1 MYTGCANSG
10 PDDEFLEVVMRV
22 TAILATTVFLAG
34 CAAPPA
40 TPVKLDDTRWT
51 LVAFA
56 GGTGEIRPARP
67 GQYRLEFLAAG
78 RLAAQIDCNRGS
90 GTWQNTATPANRGG
104 LKLGPLALT
113 RMMCPPDPLG
123 QRLPQDIP
131 NIESYRVVDG
141 RLHLDLTGNAGSYI
155 WERIQP

>member
-1 MYTGCANSG
+1 
-10 PDDEFLEVVMRV
+10 MRV
-22 TAILATTVFLAG
+22 TAMLATAVFLAG
-34 CAAPPA
+34 CTAPPA

-56 GGTGEIRPARP
+56 PAAGGTGEIRPARP
-67 GQYRLEFLAAG
+67 DQYRLEFLAAG

-90 GTWQNTATPANRGG
+90 GTWQSTATPAHGGG

-123 QRLPQDIP
+123 QRLLQDVE
-131 NIESYRVVDG
+131 NVASWRMVDG
-141 RLHLDLTGNAGSYI
+141 RLYLDLAGNAGSYV
-155 WERIQP
+155 WKRVQS

>member
-1 MYTGCANSG
+1 
-10 PDDEFLEVVMRV
+10 MRV
-22 TAILATTVFLAG
+22 TAMLATAVFLAG

-56 GGTGEIRPARP
+56 PAAGGTGEIRPARP
-67 GQYRLEFLAAG
+67 DQYRLEFLAAG

-90 GTWQNTATPANRGG
+90 GTWQSTATPAHGVG

-123 QRLPQDIP
+123 QRLLQDVE
-131 NIESYRVVDG
+131 NVASWRMVDG
-141 RLHLDLTGNAGSYI
+141 RLYLDLLGNAGSYV
-155 WERIQP
+155 WKRAEP

>member
-1 MYTGCANSG
+1 
-10 PDDEFLEVVMRV
+10 MRV

-56 GGTGEIRPARP
+56 PAAAGAGEIRPARP
-67 GQYRLEFLAAG
+67 DQYRLEFLPAG

-90 GTWQNTATPANRGG
+90 GTWQSTATPAHGGG

-123 QRLPQDIP
+123 QRLPQDIT
-131 NIESYRVVDG
+131 NIEAYRVVDG
-141 RLHLDLTGNAGSYI
+141 RLHLDLAGNAGSYI
-155 WERIQP
+155 WERVQP